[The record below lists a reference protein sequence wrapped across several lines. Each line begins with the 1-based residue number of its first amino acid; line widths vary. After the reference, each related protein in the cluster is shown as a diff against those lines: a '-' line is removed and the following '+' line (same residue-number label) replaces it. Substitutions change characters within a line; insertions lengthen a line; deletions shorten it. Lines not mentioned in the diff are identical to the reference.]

1 MTEVSLTPPPA
12 ARPHPL
18 SLTSPPSPTSPTS
31 PPRVARV
38 APVLPAYPSALCSWL
53 DDCDYCEFPRPCR
66 AIITAS
72 YLILDL
78 LNVSVLCCVNYF
90 LFRLAVVGLL
100 DNLWS
105 GWGIKFFLVRLAGL
119 GLGF

>member
-1 MTEVSLTPPPA
+1 M
-12 ARPHPL
+12 
-18 SLTSPPSPTSPTS
+18 
-31 PPRVARV
+31 
-38 APVLPAYPSALCSWL
+38 LPAYPSALCSWR

-72 YLILDL
+72 CLILDL